1 MDELGGNF
9 ADETNEMTPES
20 AANASTELRKRRSTR
35 IVQAVPLLVTGVDA
49 LGRPFTERTSTLIIN
64 CHGCRYQSKH
74 YVLKNM
80 WVTLEIPHPESGQPA
95 RSVRGRVAWIQRPR
109 TVRQLFQVA
118 LEIEVP
124 GNAWGIAFPPE
135 DWFVLPELSSHHAQ
149 HPGVHGIMEPMQPS
163 ETAPS
168 GTTEIHLPLS
178 EPELPAAMGAD
189 NVRVFPSPAST
200 TDAALQLGRQVTRLV
215 TEAKQQINATAKE
228 AVAQAAAMEQRAAFE
243 QWEQKFAAARAE
255 VTNEA
260 SRAIEKIQ
268 REAEGHARAALA
280 AAARALQSE
289 LPVWLAPQLEQ
300 LTHEL
305 TSKLSQEGVAQ
316 RAEHSQQLA
325 NAVDDLRELCQRAEQ
340 TAERLKSQ
348 AEQTEAQITER
359 TEAAT
364 RKAEEDARQ
373 REETI
378 AAQQDSFNI
387 SAHDIEQQVT
397 TALQVSQSSWH
408 AHLASEIETAQSRW
422 QSVMEGTFAAAQE
435 RAAGGLIE
443 HGRALSG
450 QLQEE
455 ISRHASSLHDS
466 TAKTVSEAEQRLAG
480 LRDAAH
486 EQLERAEAAQQ
497 GVSSGLAEQARSLT
511 AQLQEEAA
519 RHAAALH
526 DSAAATIAEAE
537 QGLAMLRDTVQGH
550 RECIEVVQQGA
561 AGGLV
566 AQAQALSAQMEE
578 EVARHAAT
586 IEETISSA
594 SAETE
599 KRLFHLRNELQEQAQ
614 NLEAQIVRA
623 AGSAERIEHFPS
635 RIESARQQALGGFQ
649 SQLDDV
655 LSVHRNEL
663 HRRSEALF
671 AEINERIRASFEN
684 TSQEAAASFEQ
695 RVSGMIQPH
704 ISQSEEAIH
713 RLAGGRALL
722 EAALSLQQD
731 RIRSTADEAFAESL
745 ARFRENLGGVEQ
757 ILQDSSESITS
768 RNLAEL
774 EEKIADTKHHAIE
787 DLMKSSEWYEKKAQ
801 TQIQHATEKAIEQTS
816 SQLREKAGEV
826 SSVFASEIDHSSR
839 SFIGHTQTQMEEV
852 LRESFER
859 SQALFAEAADTTA
872 AAFIDEIQRTA
883 RHELGGFSEELQRSA
898 GEARAQMDSARAEH
912 SRRVSVEQEAFL
924 NRFQEAIQGVV
935 ETGVGDAYQRVQGG
949 LSPLLESWKTM
960 TEAHQVEMRGIYTQI
975 SEQTAEQYRN
985 RLENVS
991 NQWMLATVA
1000 SLDHQSRDLVS
1011 GIAANAEERLREA
1024 CTQVFAGIGDT
1035 LRDRLQEIAASF
1047 NPQPP
1052 ADPSPLAKSA
1062 KSGS

>member
-1 MDELGGNF
+1 MDDLGGNF
-9 ADETNEMTPES
+9 ADETNEMTAENAAS
-20 AANASTELRKRRSTR
+20 ASAELRKRRSTR

-95 RSVRGRVAWIQRPR
+95 RNIRGRVAWIQRPR

-135 DWFVLPELSSHHAQ
+135 DWFALPEVSSHLPQ
-149 HPGVHGIMEPMQPS
+149 HTGVHGIMEPSHPS
-163 ETAPS
+163 ETVAS
-168 GTTEIHLPLS
+168 NTTEIHLPLS
-178 EPELPAAMGAD
+178 EPEVSAAIGSD

-215 TEAKQQINATAKE
+215 SEAKQQINATAKE
-228 AVAQAAAMEQRAAFE
+228 AVAQAAATEQRAAFE

-280 AAARALQSE
+280 AAAKALQNE

-305 TSKLSQEGVAQ
+305 TAKLSQEGVAQ
-316 RAEHSQQLA
+316 RTEHSQQMA
-325 NAVDDLRELCQRAEQ
+325 NAVENLRELCQRAEE
-340 TAERLKSQ
+340 TATNLKTQ
-348 AEQTEAQITER
+348 AEQIEAQITER
-359 TEAAT
+359 TEAVA
-364 RKAEEDARQ
+364 RKAEEDVKQ
-373 REETI
+373 REEAI

-387 SAHDIEQQVT
+387 SAHDIQQQVA
-397 TALQVSQSSWH
+397 TALEVSQSSWH
-408 AHLASEIETAQSRW
+408 AHLTSELETATTRW
-422 QSVMEGTFAAAQE
+422 QTVMEGTFAAAQE
-435 RAAGGLIE
+435 RAASGLIE

-455 ISRHASSLHDS
+455 ISRHALALRDS
-466 TAKTVSEAEQRLAG
+466 TAAIASEAEQRLAG
-480 LRDAAH
+480 LHQATE
-486 EQLERAEAAQQ
+486 EQLRNIEGVRAGAVNGIAEQTQTLIAQIQEEAGRHIHSLRESVAGSTSETEQRLGGLRDTVAEQ
-497 GVSSGLAEQARSLT
+497 LQRLESTHHGIETGLAEQAQALIAQIQEESARHSAALRDFVSSAT
-511 AQLQEEAA
+511 VETEHRLAHLQNGAREHAQQLQAAIGSANEAA
-519 RHAAALH
+519 
-526 DSAAATIAEAE
+526 E
-537 QGLAMLRDTVQGH
+537 
-550 RECIEVVQQGA
+550 
-561 AGGLV
+561 
-566 AQAQALSAQMEE
+566 
-578 EVARHAAT
+578 
-586 IEETISSA
+586 
-594 SAETE
+594 
-599 KRLFHLRNELQEQAQ
+599 RL
-614 NLEAQIVRA
+614 
-623 AGSAERIEHFPS
+623 EHFPS
-635 RIESARQQALGGFQ
+635 HIENAQQHALGGFQ

-671 AEINERIRASFEN
+671 EEINGRVRASFEN
-684 TSQEAAASFEQ
+684 TSQEAAAHFAE

-704 ISQSEEAIH
+704 IMQSEEAIH
-713 RLAGGRALL
+713 RLAGGRTLL
-722 EAALSLQQD
+722 EAALTLQQD
-731 RIRSTADEAFAESL
+731 RIRTTADEAFAESL
-745 ARFRENLGGVEQ
+745 ARFRENLGSVEQ
-757 ILQDSSESITS
+757 ILQDSSQSITS

-801 TQIQHATEKAIEQTS
+801 TQIQHTTEKVIEQTS
-816 SQLREKAGEV
+816 NLLREKAGEI

-883 RHELGGFSEELQRSA
+883 RHELGGFSEELQRSTS
-898 GEARAQMDSARAEH
+898 EARAQIDFVRAEFSH
-912 SRRVSVEQEAFL
+912 KVTAEQEAFL
-924 NRFQEAIQGVV
+924 NRFQEAMHGVV
-935 ETGVGDAYQRVQGG
+935 ESGVADAFQRVQGG
-949 LSPLLESWKTM
+949 LSPLLESWKSM
-960 TEAHQVEMRGIYTQI
+960 TEAHQAEMRGMYTQI
-975 SEQTAEQYRN
+975 SEQASEQYRT

-1000 SLDHQSRDLVS
+1000 SLDHQSRDVVS
-1011 GIAANAEERLREA
+1011 GIAANAEEKLREA

-1035 LRDRLQEIAASF
+1035 LRDRLKEIAAGF

-1052 ADPSPLAKSA
+1052 KDPSPLTRSA